1 MDTIEKNTEIK
12 MKKCIQIFKSIL
24 LKIRTNRASPVL
36 LDGIY
41 IEYYGK
47 KTPLCQLSNCIV
59 EDVRTL
65 KLNVFDNSVIKFIE
79 KAIINSGLGLNPC
92 TIGSDIRISFP
103 VLTENRRKELIKIVK
118 NESEQTRVHIRN
130 IRRDANEKIRKN
142 VKEKNN

>member
-47 KTPLCQLSNCIV
+47 KNTFVSII
-59 EDVRTL
+59 
-65 KLNVFDNSVIKFIE
+65 KLY
-79 KAIINSGLGLNPC
+79 C
-92 TIGSDIRISFP
+92 
-103 VLTENRRKELIKIVK
+103 
-118 NESEQTRVHIRN
+118 
-130 IRRDANEKIRKN
+130 
-142 VKEKNN
+142 